1 MTQGENRAGQASL
14 SRDMAQLLN
23 SQIYITT
30 VTNTRYRL
38 KDSEIE
44 AISNELDAW
53 LERVFV
59 LARKHGADGLTVNVG
74 GSFPPTVSATF
85 SWDREGISG
94 E

>member
-38 KDSEIE
+38 KVSEIE
-44 AISNELDAW
+44 AISNELDA
-53 LERVFV
+53 
-59 LARKHGADGLTVNVG
+59 
-74 GSFPPTVSATF
+74 
-85 SWDREGISG
+85 
-94 E
+94 